1 VRARAVAATRRLP
14 VSDEALGPLTEAP
27 PEIRPEDRAEA
38 NRLRIACAARARD
51 PVTFA
56 EVLNSLKRLPTLT
69 GAAGARTGWPA
80 AWRDLLRALR
90 THPALEVR
98 HAALAQVTI
107 GE

>member
-1 VRARAVAATRRLP
+1 
-14 VSDEALGPLTEAP
+14 
-27 PEIRPEDRAEA
+27 
-38 NRLRIACAARARD
+38 
-51 PVTFA
+51 
-56 EVLNSLKRLPTLT
+56 VLNSLKRLPTLT